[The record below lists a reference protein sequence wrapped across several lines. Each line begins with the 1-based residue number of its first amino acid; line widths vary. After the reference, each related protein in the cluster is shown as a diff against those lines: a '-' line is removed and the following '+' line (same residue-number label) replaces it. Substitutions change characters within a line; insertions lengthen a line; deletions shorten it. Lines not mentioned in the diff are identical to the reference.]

1 MKCAT
6 SSVVKNKLS
15 RDVKGLV
22 LSLIFSLV
30 RRLVVVSLVRRLVV
44 VMFTAARGRAAQK
57 EG

>member
-1 MKCAT
+1 MKCAA
-6 SSVVKNKLS
+6 SLIVKNKLS

-22 LSLIFSLV
+22 LSHLF
-30 RRLVVVSLVRRLVV
+30 SLVRRLVV